1 MSTPDPTPQPLLTK
15 HRLVPDWKR
24 AWRWLSVQ
32 SMSAALAVQITWA
45 SLDAD
50 MRSTIP
56 RIVVGGLTVGLLVL
70 GLIGRLIKQKDPITP
85 LTPPSE

>member
-1 MSTPDPTPQPLLTK
+1 MSNLDPVPQPQK
-15 HRLVPDWKR
+15 KFELVPDWKR

-32 SMSAALAVQITWA
+32 SMGLALTIQLTWA

-70 GLIGRLIKQKDPITP
+70 GIIGRLIKQKDPITP